1 MKPQVLKNNQDYE
14 MALQHVES
22 LMDAPESTAIDEEI
36 ELFTSL
42 ISSYEEKAFPIDL
55 PDPIDVIL
63 FVMDQRSLTRKDLI
77 PILGSLET
85 VSEILDR
92 KRPLNL
98 SMTRK
103 LYKEL
108 NI

>member
-1 MKPQVLKNNQDYE
+1 
-14 MALQHVES
+14 MALKHVES

-63 FVMDQRSLTRKDLI
+63 FVMDQRNLTRKDLI
-77 PILGSLET
+77 PILGSQET
-85 VSEILDR
+85 VSGILDR
-92 KRPLNL
+92 KQPLNL
-98 SMTRK
+98 SMARK
-103 LYKEL
+103 LYEAL
-108 NI
+108 SI

>member
-1 MKPQVLKNNQDYE
+1 MNLKVIKNKHDYK

-22 LMDAPESTAIDEEI
+22 LMDAPESADINEEI
-36 ELFTSL
+36 ALFTSL
-42 ISSYEEKAFPIDL
+42 ISFYEEKAFPVDL
-55 PDPIDVIL
+55 PDPIDVIQ

-77 PILGSLET
+77 PILGSQET

-98 SMTRK
+98 SMTTK
-103 LYKEL
+103 LYEEL